1 MIRRIL
7 ITIAIILFNCPLQLV
22 GLPEQ
27 EFSIVNLVSAQT
39 CDLPISIAFT
49 NSEAQQIPE
58 QTRRQITNK
67 LKQILTANGVSG
79 DYRFSQ
85 FVMIPHV
92 DLIDKHILPG
102 PPAKTVM
109 NLTISLEIKE
119 LHEGNILSA
128 YSTDVSAV
136 GNNENKAYAQGV
148 KQLGNASTEI
158 KQFIETAREKIIS
171 YYDKNSQ
178 AIINKALALA
188 SVNKTDEA
196 LYHLALV
203 PECCTKYEEVMEVA
217 LTIYQARVDKESQQL
232 LFAAQ
237 AVWAAGNDAEAAQ
250 RAAEYLIQIDPGA
263 ACYPQ
268 ASKLLA
274 EIKTKSSA
282 NAPWDFEMKKFD
294 AQVEL
299 QKLKIEAAKEVGI
312 AYGNNQQPETTN
324 LVFAQ

>member
-1 MIRRIL
+1 MVRIIIAAL
-7 ITIAIILFNCPLQLV
+7 IIIFNCQ
-22 GLPEQ
+22 
-27 EFSIVNLVSAQT
+27 FSIVSSVGAQT
-39 CDLPISIAFT
+39 CDLPISIAF
-49 NSEAQQIPE
+49 NKDEAQQMPE
-58 QTRRQITNK
+58 PTLRQITNK

-85 FVMIPHV
+85 FVMIPHF
-92 DLIDKHILPG
+92 DLIDKNIIPG

-148 KQLGNASTEI
+148 KQLGNASAEI
-158 KQFIETAREKIIS
+158 KQFIESARQKIVS
-171 YYDKNSQ
+171 YYDRNSQ
-178 AIINKALALA
+178 VIIKKATALA

-196 LYHLALV
+196 LYHLALI
-203 PECCTKYEEVMEVA
+203 PECCTKYDEAMKVA
-217 LTIYQARVDKESQQL
+217 LIIYQARVDKEAQRL

-250 RAAEYLIQIDPGA
+250 RAAEYLIQIDPEA

-268 ASKLLA
+268 ASKLLD
-274 EIKTKSSA
+274 EIKKKSSA

-294 AQVEL
+294 AAVDITKQ
-299 QKLKIEAAKEVGI
+299 KIEAAKAVGV
-312 AYGNNQQPETTN
+312 AYGNHQQPTTTN
-324 LVFAQ
+324 LMFAQ

>member
-1 MIRRIL
+1 MKRL
-7 ITIAIILFNCPLQLV
+7 HHIIYSLLLM
-22 GLPEQ
+22 LALTLT
-27 EFSIVNLVSAQT
+27 STAQT
-39 CDLPISIAFT
+39 CDLPISIAFDKG
-49 NSEAQQIPE
+49 EAQQIPE
-58 QTRRQITNK
+58 TTRRQIANK

-85 FVMIPHV
+85 FVMIPHF
-92 DLIDKHILPG
+92 DIIDKHVVPG

-148 KQLGNASTEI
+148 TQLGNASTET
-158 KQFIETAREKIIS
+158 KQFIESARQKIIS
-171 YYDKNSQ
+171 YYDRNSTG
-178 AIINKALALA
+178 IINKAKTLAA
-188 SVNKTDEA
+188 MNKTDEA
-196 LYHLALV
+196 LYHLSVV
-203 PECCTKYEEVMEVA
+203 PECCSKYEEVMNVA
-217 LTIYQARVDKESQQL
+217 LTIYQARVDKVGQQL

-250 RAAEYLIQIDPGA
+250 KAAEFLIQIDPNA

-268 ASKLLA
+268 ASKLLT
-274 EIKTKSSA
+274 EIKEKSSA

-294 AQVEL
+294 AAVDIEKQ
-299 QKLKIEAAKEVGI
+299 KIEAAKAVGV
-312 AYGNNQQPETTN
+312 AYGKHQQPTTTS
-324 LVFAQ
+324 LVFAK